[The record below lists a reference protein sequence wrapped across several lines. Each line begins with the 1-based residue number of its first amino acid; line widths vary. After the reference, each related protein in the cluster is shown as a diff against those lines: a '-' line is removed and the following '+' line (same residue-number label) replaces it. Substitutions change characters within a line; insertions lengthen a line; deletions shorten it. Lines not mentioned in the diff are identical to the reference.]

1 MNEVQEDTISETNE
15 TDFKDLQS
23 LLEAA
28 NLSEFNPET
37 GYTEE
42 KQDFVKFESF
52 FDIVK
57 STISDEVE
65 VQEKKEGEELE
76 ILAHEQEDTSL
87 DQERLEKDLKKDL
100 NEDKNEIEPEDLDL
114 TQVDIKEETPGVED
128 ENSLR
133 AEAEVDNDEA
143 QNGKVQPSSNDQIE
157 DNDDKSDAVL
167 DDPIISEAAFDS
179 ELEKNAYEKGHRAA
193 LEEFESS
200 MELEKKSLQDLTETL
215 FLISEKFQEDTV
227 NLIKQKLLELS
238 DELIGANIKEFQE
251 NFLNKIELAAE
262 SIIAEVRGATLEL
275 NHSDLKILQENSKVK
290 DFGFQ
295 LLEKSDLRRG
305 EFRLITDSLG
315 FEQKIIE

>member
-15 TDFKDLQS
+15 KDFKDLQS

-76 ILAHEQEDTSL
+76 VLAHEQEDTSL
-87 DQERLEKDLKKDL
+87 DQERLEKDLKNDL
-100 NEDKNEIEPEDLDL
+100 DEDENEIEPEDLDL

-143 QNGKVQPSSNDQIE
+143 QNGKAQPSSNDEIE
-157 DNDDKSDAVL
+157 DTDDKSDAVL

-305 EFRLITDSLG
+305 EFRLIIDSLG

>member
-157 DNDDKSDAVL
+157 DTDDKSDAVL

-262 SIIAEVRGATLEL
+262 SIIAEVHGVTLEL

>member
-1 MNEVQEDTISETNE
+1 MNEVQEDTIGETNE
-15 TDFKDLQS
+15 TDYKDLQS

-76 ILAHEQEDTSL
+76 VLAHEQEDTSL
-87 DQERLEKDLKKDL
+87 DQERLEKDLKNDL
-100 NEDKNEIEPEDLDL
+100 NEDENEVEPEDLDL
-114 TQVDIKEETPGVED
+114 TQVDIKEDTSGVED

-143 QNGKVQPSSNDQIE
+143 QNGRVQPSSNDQIE
-157 DNDDKSDAVL
+157 DTDDKSDAVL
-167 DDPIISEAAFDS
+167 DDTIISEAAFDS

>member
-1 MNEVQEDTISETNE
+1 MNEIQEDTISETKE
-15 TDFKDLQS
+15 TDYKDLQS

-76 ILAHEQEDTSL
+76 VLAHEQEDTSL

-100 NEDKNEIEPEDLDL
+100 NENEIEPEDLDL

-143 QNGKVQPSSNDQIE
+143 QNGKAQPNSNEQIE
-157 DNDDKSDAVL
+157 DTDDKSDAVV
-167 DDPIISEAAFDS
+167 DDTIRPEAAFES
-179 ELEKNAYEKGHRAA
+179 EIEKNAYEKGHRVA

-200 MELEKKSLQDLTETL
+200 MELEKKSLQDLTETV
-215 FLISEKFQEDTV
+215 FLISENFQEETV
-227 NLIKQKLLELS
+227 KLIKQKLLELS
-238 DELIGANIKEFQE
+238 DELIGANLKEFQE

-315 FEQKIIE
+315 FEQKFIE

>member
-100 NEDKNEIEPEDLDL
+100 NEDENEIEPEDLDL

-157 DNDDKSDAVL
+157 DTDDKSDAVL

-238 DELIGANIKEFQE
+238 DELIGANIEEFQE

>member
-1 MNEVQEDTISETNE
+1 MNEVQEDRISETNE

-100 NEDKNEIEPEDLDL
+100 NEDENEIEPEDLDL

-157 DNDDKSDAVL
+157 DTDDKSDAVL
-167 DDPIISEAAFDS
+167 DDTIISEAAFDS

>member
-1 MNEVQEDTISETNE
+1 MNEIQEDTISETKE
-15 TDFKDLQS
+15 TDYKDLQS

-57 STISDEVE
+57 STVSDEVE
-65 VQEKKEGEELE
+65 AQEQNEGKELE
-76 ILAHEQEDTSL
+76 VLAHEHEDASL
-87 DQERLEKDLKKDL
+87 DQERLENDLKKDL
-100 NEDKNEIEPEDLDL
+100 NEDDNEIEPEDLDL

-143 QNGKVQPSSNDQIE
+143 QNGKAQPSSNEQIE
-157 DNDDKSDAVL
+157 DTDDKSDAVL
-167 DDPIISEAAFDS
+167 DDTIRSEAAFDS

-315 FEQKIIE
+315 FEQKFIE

>member
-100 NEDKNEIEPEDLDL
+100 NEDENEIEPEDLDL

-157 DNDDKSDAVL
+157 DTDDKSDAVL

>member
-100 NEDKNEIEPEDLDL
+100 NEDENEIEPEDLDL

-157 DNDDKSDAVL
+157 DTDDKSDAVL
-167 DDPIISEAAFDS
+167 DDTIVSEAAFDS

>member
-15 TDFKDLQS
+15 KDFKDLQS

-76 ILAHEQEDTSL
+76 VLAHEQEDTSL
-87 DQERLEKDLKKDL
+87 DQERSEKDLKKDL
-100 NEDKNEIEPEDLDL
+100 NEDENEIEPEDLDL

-143 QNGKVQPSSNDQIE
+143 QNGKAQPSSNDEIE
-157 DNDDKSDAVL
+157 DTDDKSDAVL

-305 EFRLITDSLG
+305 EFRLIIDSLG

>member
-15 TDFKDLQS
+15 TDYKDLQS

-57 STISDEVE
+57 STVSDEVE
-65 VQEKKEGEELE
+65 VQEKKESEELE
-76 ILAHEQEDTSL
+76 VLAHEQEDTSL

-100 NEDKNEIEPEDLDL
+100 NEDENEIEPEDLDL

-143 QNGKVQPSSNDQIE
+143 QNGKAQPSSNDEIE
-157 DNDDKSDAVL
+157 DTDDKSDAVL

-305 EFRLITDSLG
+305 EFRLIIDSLG

>member
-76 ILAHEQEDTSL
+76 VLAHEQEDTSL

-100 NEDKNEIEPEDLDL
+100 NEDENEIEPEDLDL

-157 DNDDKSDAVL
+157 DTDDKSDAVL

-305 EFRLITDSLG
+305 EFRLIIDSLG

>member
-1 MNEVQEDTISETNE
+1 MNEIQEDTISETNE
-15 TDFKDLQS
+15 TDYKDLQS

-100 NEDKNEIEPEDLDL
+100 NEDENEIEPEDLDL

-157 DNDDKSDAVL
+157 DTDDKSDAVL

>member
-100 NEDKNEIEPEDLDL
+100 NEDENEIEPEDLDL
-114 TQVDIKEETPGVED
+114 TQVDIKEDTSGVED

-143 QNGKVQPSSNDQIE
+143 QNGRVQPSSNDQIE
-157 DNDDKSDAVL
+157 DTDDKSDAVL

>member
-1 MNEVQEDTISETNE
+1 MNEIQEDTISETKE
-15 TDFKDLQS
+15 TDYKDLQS

-42 KQDFVKFESF
+42 KQEFVKFESF

-57 STISDEVE
+57 STVSDEVE
-65 VQEKKEGEELE
+65 AQEQNEGKELE
-76 ILAHEQEDTSL
+76 VNAHEHEDAILGQEG
-87 DQERLEKDLKKDL
+87 LENDLKKDL
-100 NEDKNEIEPEDLDL
+100 NEDDNEIEPEDLDL
-114 TQVDIKEETPGVED
+114 KQVDIKEEIPVVED

-133 AEAEVDNDEA
+133 AEVGVDNDQA
-143 QNGKVQPSSNDQIE
+143 QSGKAQPSSNEQIE
-157 DNDDKSDAVL
+157 DTDDKSDAVL
-167 DDPIISEAAFDS
+167 DDTIRSESEFES

-315 FEQKIIE
+315 FELKIIE

>member
-15 TDFKDLQS
+15 KDFKDLQS

-76 ILAHEQEDTSL
+76 VLAHEQEDTSL

-100 NEDKNEIEPEDLDL
+100 NEDENEIEPEDLDL

-143 QNGKVQPSSNDQIE
+143 QNGKAQPSSNDEIE
-157 DNDDKSDAVL
+157 DTDDKSDAVL

-305 EFRLITDSLG
+305 EFRLIIDSLG

>member
-76 ILAHEQEDTSL
+76 VLAHEQEDTSL

-100 NEDKNEIEPEDLDL
+100 NENEIEPEDLDL

-133 AEAEVDNDEA
+133 GEAEVDNDEA

-157 DNDDKSDAVL
+157 DTDDKLDAVL

-179 ELEKNAYEKGHRAA
+179 ELEKNAYERGHRAA

>member
-1 MNEVQEDTISETNE
+1 MNEIQEDTISETKE
-15 TDFKDLQS
+15 TDYKDLQS

-76 ILAHEQEDTSL
+76 VLAHEQEDTSL

-100 NEDKNEIEPEDLDL
+100 NEDENEIEPEDLDL

-143 QNGKVQPSSNDQIE
+143 QNWKAQPNSNEQIE
-157 DNDDKSDAVL
+157 DTDDKSDAVV
-167 DDPIISEAAFDS
+167 DDTIRSDAVFES

-200 MELEKKSLQDLTETL
+200 MELEKKSLQDLTETV
-215 FLISEKFQEDTV
+215 FLISENFQEETV
-227 NLIKQKLLELS
+227 KLLKQKLLELS
-238 DELIGANIKEFQE
+238 DELIGANLEEFQE

-315 FEQKIIE
+315 FEQKFIE

>member
-76 ILAHEQEDTSL
+76 VLAHEQEDTSL
-87 DQERLEKDLKKDL
+87 DQERLEKDLKNDL
-100 NEDKNEIEPEDLDL
+100 NEDENEIEPEDLDL

-157 DNDDKSDAVL
+157 DTDDKSDAVL
-167 DDPIISEAAFDS
+167 DDTIISEAAFDS

>member
-100 NEDKNEIEPEDLDL
+100 NEDENEIEPEDLDL

-157 DNDDKSDAVL
+157 DTDDKSDAVL

-251 NFLNKIELAAE
+251 SFLNKIELAAE
-262 SIIAEVRGATLEL
+262 SIIAELRGATLEL

>member
-100 NEDKNEIEPEDLDL
+100 NEDENEVEPEDLDL

-157 DNDDKSDAVL
+157 DTDDKSDAVL

>member
-15 TDFKDLQS
+15 TDLKDLQS

-100 NEDKNEIEPEDLDL
+100 NEDENEIEPEDLDL

-157 DNDDKSDAVL
+157 DTDDKSDAVL

>member
-1 MNEVQEDTISETNE
+1 MNEIQEDTISETKE
-15 TDFKDLQS
+15 TDYKDLQS

-42 KQDFVKFESF
+42 KQEFVKFESF

-57 STISDEVE
+57 STVSDEVE
-65 VQEKKEGEELE
+65 AQEQNEGKELE
-76 ILAHEQEDTSL
+76 VNAHEHEDAILGQEG
-87 DQERLEKDLKKDL
+87 LENDLKKDL
-100 NEDKNEIEPEDLDL
+100 NEDDNEIEPEDLDL
-114 TQVDIKEETPGVED
+114 KQVDIKEEIPVVED

-133 AEAEVDNDEA
+133 AEVGVDNDQA
-143 QNGKVQPSSNDQIE
+143 QSGKAQPSSNEQIE
-157 DNDDKSDAVL
+157 DTDDKSDAVL
-167 DDPIISEAAFDS
+167 DDTIRSESEFES

-200 MELEKKSLQDLTETL
+200 MELEKKSLQDLTETV
-215 FLISEKFQEDTV
+215 FLISENFQEETV
-227 NLIKQKLLELS
+227 KLIKQKLLELS

-251 NFLNKIELAAE
+251 NFINKIELAAE
-262 SIIAEVRGATLEL
+262 SIIAEVRGVTLEL
-275 NHSDLKILQENSKVK
+275 NHSDLKILQENTKVK

-305 EFRLITDSLG
+305 EFRLITSSLG
-315 FEQKIIE
+315 FEQKIVE

>member
-1 MNEVQEDTISETNE
+1 MNEVQEDTIGETNE
-15 TDFKDLQS
+15 TDYKDLQS

-76 ILAHEQEDTSL
+76 VLAHEQEDTSL
-87 DQERLEKDLKKDL
+87 DQERLEKDLKNDL
-100 NEDKNEIEPEDLDL
+100 NEDENEIEPEDLDL
-114 TQVDIKEETPGVED
+114 TQVDIKEDTSGVED

-143 QNGKVQPSSNDQIE
+143 QNGRVQPSSNDQIE
-157 DNDDKSDAVL
+157 DTDDKSDAVL

>member
-1 MNEVQEDTISETNE
+1 MNEVQEDRISETNE

-100 NEDKNEIEPEDLDL
+100 NEDENEIEPEDLDL

-157 DNDDKSDAVL
+157 DTDDKSDAVL

-215 FLISEKFQEDTV
+215 FLISEKFQEETV
-227 NLIKQKLLELS
+227 KLIKQKLLELS

>member
-1 MNEVQEDTISETNE
+1 MNEVQEDTIGETNE
-15 TDFKDLQS
+15 TDYKDLQS

-100 NEDKNEIEPEDLDL
+100 NEDENEIEPEDLDL

-143 QNGKVQPSSNDQIE
+143 QNEKAQPSSNDQIE
-157 DNDDKSDAVL
+157 DTDDKSDAVL
-167 DDPIISEAAFDS
+167 DDTIISEAAFDS

>member
-1 MNEVQEDTISETNE
+1 MNEVQEDTIGETNE
-15 TDFKDLQS
+15 TDYKDLQS

-100 NEDKNEIEPEDLDL
+100 NEDENEIEPEDLDL

-157 DNDDKSDAVL
+157 DTDDKSDAVL

>member
-100 NEDKNEIEPEDLDL
+100 NEDENEIEPEDLDL

-157 DNDDKSDAVL
+157 DTDDKSDTVL
-167 DDPIISEAAFDS
+167 DDTIISEAAFDS

>member
-100 NEDKNEIEPEDLDL
+100 NEDENEIEPEDLDL

-133 AEAEVDNDEA
+133 AQAEVDNDEA

-157 DNDDKSDAVL
+157 DTDDKSDAVL

-315 FEQKIIE
+315 FEQKFIE

>member
-76 ILAHEQEDTSL
+76 VLAHEQEDTSL

-100 NEDKNEIEPEDLDL
+100 NEDENEIEPEDLDL

-157 DNDDKSDAVL
+157 DTDDKSDAVL

>member
-1 MNEVQEDTISETNE
+1 MNEVQEGTISETNE
-15 TDFKDLQS
+15 TDYKDLQS

-65 VQEKKEGEELE
+65 VQEKKESEELE
-76 ILAHEQEDTSL
+76 VLAHEQEDTSL
-87 DQERLEKDLKKDL
+87 DQERLEKGLKKDL
-100 NEDKNEIEPEDLDL
+100 NEDENEIEPEDLDL
-114 TQVDIKEETPGVED
+114 TQVDIKEQTPGVEE

-133 AEAEVDNDEA
+133 AEAEVDNDED
-143 QNGKVQPSSNDQIE
+143 QNGKAQPVSNDQIE
-157 DNDDKSDAVL
+157 DTDDKSDAVL
-167 DDPIISEAAFDS
+167 DDPIISEAAFNS

-193 LEEFESS
+193 LEDFESS
-200 MELEKKSLQDLTETL
+200 MELEKKSLQELTETL
-215 FLISEKFQEDTV
+215 FLISEKLQEDTV

-251 NFLNKIELAAE
+251 NFLKKIELAAE

>member
-100 NEDKNEIEPEDLDL
+100 NEDENEIEPEDLDL

-143 QNGKVQPSSNDQIE
+143 QSGKAQPSSNDQIE
-157 DNDDKSDAVL
+157 DTDDKSDAVL

>member
-28 NLSEFNPET
+28 NLSEFNPEA

-100 NEDKNEIEPEDLDL
+100 NEDENEIEPEDLDL

-157 DNDDKSDAVL
+157 DTDDKSDAVL

-238 DELIGANIKEFQE
+238 DELIGANIEEFQE

-262 SIIAEVRGATLEL
+262 SIIVEVRGATLEL

>member
-76 ILAHEQEDTSL
+76 VLAHEQEDTSL

-100 NEDKNEIEPEDLDL
+100 NEDENEIEPEDLDL

-157 DNDDKSDAVL
+157 DTDDKSDAVL

-275 NHSDLKILQENSKVK
+275 NHSDLKILQENSRVK

-305 EFRLITDSLG
+305 EFRLITGSLG

>member
-1 MNEVQEDTISETNE
+1 M
-15 TDFKDLQS
+15 
-23 LLEAA
+23 
-28 NLSEFNPET
+28 
-37 GYTEE
+37 
-42 KQDFVKFESF
+42 
-52 FDIVK
+52 K

-100 NEDKNEIEPEDLDL
+100 NEDENEIEPEDLDL
-114 TQVDIKEETPGVED
+114 TQVDIKEDTSGVED

-143 QNGKVQPSSNDQIE
+143 QNGRVQPSSNDQIE
-157 DNDDKSDAVL
+157 DTDDKSDAVL

>member
-1 MNEVQEDTISETNE
+1 MNEVQEDTIGETNE
-15 TDFKDLQS
+15 TDYKDLQS

-76 ILAHEQEDTSL
+76 VLAHEQEDTSL

-100 NEDKNEIEPEDLDL
+100 NEDENEIEPEDLDL

-157 DNDDKSDAVL
+157 DTDDKSDAVL